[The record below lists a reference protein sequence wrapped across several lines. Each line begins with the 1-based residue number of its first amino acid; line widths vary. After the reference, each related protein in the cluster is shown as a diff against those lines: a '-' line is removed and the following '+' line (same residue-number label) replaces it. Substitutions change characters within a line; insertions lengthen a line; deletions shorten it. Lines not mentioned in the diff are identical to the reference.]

1 MMILIK
7 MMKINVKEEHMDL
20 RNTALEVRTEFGDCF
35 IRGSLR
41 LMWTMSRNSLK
52 TWATGLVVVV
62 FLDIKKPG
70 KLYFGCKDIIAHS
83 F

>member
-52 TWATGLVVVV
+52 T
-62 FLDIKKPG
+62 
-70 KLYFGCKDIIAHS
+70 
-83 F
+83 